1 MRHAAPRSTGA
12 RKRSKAMA
20 RKNRLVAEDAIYHV
34 SSRIAHREFF
44 LEDEGIKSEIVS
56 WMYGIAEFCG
66 IEVLAWNVMD
76 NHLHIFLHVPTVPE
90 EYWTDPDELPAASWR
105 SMRPAECRAPRWTP
119 EVGGPD
125 PVPSPSGDSPS
136 PEAMVKAVADGV
148 PASVVPHPRTGFTI
162 PDSEM
167 ENRLRALYY
176 GSMAR
181 ARGVIERWERLRSKG
196 RGDEADAEKDAYCRR
211 MYSVSQYMKTL
222 KQRISEYFNRE
233 LGHAGQLWCGRFSS
247 TLVEKE
253 ELAKLY
259 VAAYVEWNAP
269 KAAMVAHPRDWKW
282 CSYSAACEG
291 SERARKGYERLFGSW
306 EEAKA
311 RLEAVF
317 AERLPD
323 SFGDEDEWESSA
335 KRRMSQIIK
344 RMSLRRVAIFSRRVS
359 FVKETLE
366 SLPWRF
372 PCSSGACVARL
383 AEYDWSE
390 PARTAA

>member
-1 MRHAAPRSTGA
+1 
-12 RKRSKAMA
+12 
-20 RKNRLVAEDAIYHV
+20 
-34 SSRIAHREFF
+34 
-44 LEDEGIKSEIVS
+44 
-56 WMYGIAEFCG
+56 
-66 IEVLAWNVMD
+66 
-76 NHLHIFLHVPTVPE
+76 
-90 EYWTDPDELPAASWR
+90 
-105 SMRPAECRAPRWTP
+105 MRPAECRAPRWTP

-125 PVPSPSGDSPS
+125 PVPTPSGDCPS

-306 EEAKA
+306 EEAKV

-344 RMSLRRVAIFSRRVS
+344 LMSLRRLAIFSRRVS

-372 PCSSGACVARL
+372 PCSGGACVARL